1 MRYRLSVAVVMCA
14 NTILVSLITL
24 FSGCSQPQ
32 GVVGF
37 IASHFS
43 PTKPFGSLLSPAV
56 ILKIHKYVMS
66 AARAHVLRSP
76 GRGCVP
82 ECGQQPD
89 FVRLCRDLF
98 TSVYFGGASN
108 VVPVVAEH
116 VSLPSRAMGVSVE
129 TLLPEHWA
137 HFYRNPD
144 NVLIPVQD
152 RQPLGPLAPSTASAC
167 ELGKLYARMQGLGLI
182 RLVRNGE
189 AKATSPIFALQKEV
203 GADEQRV
210 IVNMVTVNQWFTTPP
225 KLDLASPDDLAKL
238 QMEPN
243 ITYELQTHDLSSYY
257 NQLLLEGGLAY
268 LQDYLGLPP
277 VPAALV
283 GPEAAAQFG
292 SDTLIQALLK
302 VVPMG
307 WSHACHIAQ
316 RCHENALQSS
326 PEFAALRP
334 IKHELP
340 ANVSEGRGGLY
351 IDDLF
356 VVRPVQKVGSVDP
369 LTASIR
375 QAYAANGLTE
385 SVKKHQPPAV
395 MGNKALGLLFD
406 GVRGIWYPP
415 PTKLSALIWATR
427 LVVFRGYVSSKGLQ
441 RIVGLWQWYGLLQ
454 RPVLSVFRAVYAF
467 VEKYRLSRQ
476 RHKLWSTVAS
486 ELTIM
491 AGLAPLLVGHCKRST
506 FNKVLATD
514 ASHVGGGVCAAPL
527 SVNLAAKLLDWSPRR
542 KPWVLFDEMAAMFTS
557 LVPASDWKVKF
568 AHVWR
573 SQAHINALELTT
585 FYLALRWVVSHPV
598 MSCRLVTFLDS
609 QVCLSVLA
617 KGRTSSPRLIATMR
631 RIACICLATNI
642 SITGAYVR
650 SEHNPAD
657 FPSRSP
663 ELFAV
668 SK

>member
-1 MRYRLSVAVVMCA
+1 MCA
-14 NTILVSLITL
+14 NTILVSLISL

-32 GVVGF
+32 GVVAF
-37 IASHFS
+37 IASLFS

-89 FVRLCRDLF
+89 FERLCRDLF
-98 TSVYFGGASN
+98 TSAYFGGASN

-116 VSLPSRAMGVSVE
+116 VSLPSRSMGVSVE
-129 TLLPEHWA
+129 KLLPEQWA
-137 HFYRNPD
+137 QFYRNPD
-144 NVLIPVQD
+144 NVLIPDRD
-152 RQPLGPLAPSTASAC
+152 RQPLGPLAPSMASPL

-189 AKATSPIFALQKEV
+189 AKATSPIFALQKEA
-203 GADEQRV
+203 GADDQRV
-210 IVNMVTVNQWFTTPP
+210 IVNMVGVNKWFTMPP
-225 KLDLASPDDLAKL
+225 KLDLPSPDDLAKL

-257 NQLLLEGGLAY
+257 NQLLLDGGLEY

-283 GPEAAAQFG
+283 GPEAVAMFG
-292 SDTLIQALLK
+292 ADALVQALLI

-307 WSHACHIAQ
+307 WNHACYIAQ
-316 RCHENALQSS
+316 QCHENALQAS
-326 PEFAALRP
+326 PEFAALGP

-340 ANVSEGRGGLY
+340 ANVSHGRGDLY
-351 IDDLF
+351 IDDAF
-356 VVRPVQKVGSVDP
+356 VIRPVQLSRGVDQ
-369 LTASIR
+369 LTVSIR
-375 QAYAANGLTE
+375 QAYSVSGLTE

-395 MGNKALGLLFD
+395 VGNKALGLIFD
-406 GVRGIWYPP
+406 GARGIWYPP

-427 LVVFRGYVSSKGLQ
+427 LLVHRGYVSSKGLQ

-467 VEKYRLSRQ
+467 IEKYRLSRQ
-476 RHKLWSTVAS
+476 RRKLWPNVAS

-506 FNKVLATD
+506 FSKVLATD
-514 ASHVGGGVCAAPL
+514 ASPLGGGVCAAPL
-527 SVNLAAKLLDWSPRR
+527 SVDLTAKLLDWAPRR
-542 KPWVLFDEMAAMFTS
+542 KPWALFDEMAAMFTS

-573 SQAHINALELTT
+573 SQAHINVLELTT

-598 MSCRLVTFLDS
+598 LSCRLLTFLDS

-617 KGRTSSPRLIATMR
+617 KGRTSSPRLIVTMR

-663 ELFAV
+663 ELFSG